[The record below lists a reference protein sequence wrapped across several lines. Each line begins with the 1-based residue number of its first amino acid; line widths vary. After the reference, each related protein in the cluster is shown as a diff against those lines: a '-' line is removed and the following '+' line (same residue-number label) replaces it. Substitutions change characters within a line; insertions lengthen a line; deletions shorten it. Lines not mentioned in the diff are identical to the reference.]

1 VTLEIAGE
9 EVGST
14 TAEDDGTF
22 ETEIEV
28 PNVEPGRVE
37 VLARCGPVL
46 TTELDIVLASE
57 VSSGTS
63 TVLVL
68 MFFLIVLAALLW
80 YGRQARQA
88 GER

>member
-1 VTLEIAGE
+1 MTLEIAGE

-46 TTELDIVLASE
+46 TTELDVVLASE

-80 YGRQARQA
+80 YGRQTRQA
-88 GER
+88 EGR

>member
-46 TTELDIVLASE
+46 TTELDVVLASE

-68 MFFLIVLAALLW
+68 MFFVIVLAALLW
-80 YGRQARQA
+80 YGRQSRQT
-88 GER
+88 GQR